1 MDREGGNRQR
11 MRKSWEWI
19 SLSISSLSLHFLSI
33 SSFSLHFL
41 FIFSFSL
48 HFLATRLPGCHNL
61 CNPVHTQDDK
71 FVIYCTILE
80 IFPEISEIK
89 TWKPKRL
96 KSGIFLHAMK
106 LAQFVEAR
114 ANSPL
119 GSRSRFLQTK
129 AFLYLPALFQTISI
143 QLARGFYSI
152 LYFILYCTSATCLYL
167 PCSTFK

>member
-1 MDREGGNRQR
+1 MLSVNL
-11 MRKSWEWI
+11 SSFPH
-19 SLSISSLSLHFLSI
+19 SLSISSSFSHYLSI
-33 SSFSLHFL
+33 FSQ
-41 FIFSFSL
+41 
-48 HFLATRLPGCHNL
+48 PGCRNL

-106 LAQFVEAR
+106 LAQFVEAC
-114 ANSPL
+114 ANSLL

-152 LYFILYCTSATCLYL
+152 LYFVLYCTSATCLYL
-167 PCSTFK
+167 PCSTFKQLVLPIFVILYFLFFGRGFFRPF